1 MKEARVRRKR
11 LRLMGYDYSLPSA
24 YFVTVCVH
32 NKECLFGEIVERG
45 MILND
50 AGKMIS
56 EYWGFLPG
64 RFPGVALDVFMVMPN
79 HFHGIIIITGSDLPH
94 KIVGADHFKNIV
106 GADQRVCPKPGA
118 DHHQNIV
125 GADHFKNIVGA
136 DHHQNIVG
144 ADQRVCPKPGA
155 DHHQNIV
162 GADHRQN
169 IVGADQRVCPKTDEH
184 IGSPLPNSGARIDN
198 KTDEHIGSP
207 LPRIIQW
214 FKTMTTNQYIR
225 GVKEKNW
232 TPFSGK
238 LWQRN
243 YYEHIVRNE
252 ESLNR
257 IREYIMNNSFKWD
270 DDLENPGRVS
280 QCKASDYY
288 KHLI

>member
-106 GADQRVCPKPGA
+106 GADQRVCPK
-118 DHHQNIV
+118 
-125 GADHFKNIVGA
+125 
-136 DHHQNIVG
+136 
-144 ADQRVCPKPGA
+144 
-155 DHHQNIV
+155 
-162 GADHRQN
+162 
-169 IVGADQRVCPKTDEH
+169 TDEH
-184 IGSPLPNSGARIDN
+184 IGSPLPNSGVRIDN
-198 KTDEHIGSP
+198 KTGEHIGSP

>member
-125 GADHFKNIVGA
+125 GADH
-136 DHHQNIVG
+136 
-144 ADQRVCPKPGA
+144 
-155 DHHQNIV
+155 
-162 GADHRQN
+162 
-169 IVGADQRVCPKTDEH
+169 RVCPKTDEH
-184 IGSPLPNSGARIDN
+184 IGSPLPNSGVRIDN
-198 KTDEHIGSP
+198 KTGEHIGSP
-207 LPRIIQW
+207 LPGIIQW

-257 IREYIMNNSFKWD
+257 IREYIMNNSFKWE
-270 DDLENPGRVS
+270 DDLEYPGKVCRS
-280 QCKASDYY
+280 KAEDYY
-288 KHLI
+288 QHLISED